1 MDLEDLEDHLEDHLE
16 DLVDHLMSA
25 WEAWV
30 VLVDHWHLM
39 LEVPMV
45 GEWAQ
50 WVV

>member
-1 MDLEDLEDHLEDHLE
+1 MDLEDHLEDHLE
-16 DLVDHLMSA
+16 DLVDHLMLA

-30 VLVDHWHLM
+30 VRMDHSHLM
-39 LEVPMV
+39 SEVPMV